1 MPTKI
6 DKIVDF
12 ETHNHKVIC
21 KRCGTNIAPAI
32 KILGN
37 EAMCRAFHTFRH
49 VFEDVESNEDRI
61 NISSALDLMVEGA
74 SFYRGEGI

>member
-1 MPTKI
+1 MSDNT

-12 ETHNHKVIC
+12 ETYDHKVIC

-49 VFEDVESNEDRI
+49 VFEDVENNEDRI
-61 NISSALDLMVEGA
+61 NISSALDLMVAGS
-74 SFYRGEGI
+74 SFYSGCGI